1 MKAYAK
7 INVFLKVVG
16 TRGGYHE
23 IASRFVLRRELFD
36 EISFERASGFA
47 LECDAAQIA
56 DNIILRAKAA
66 LERAGFARELA
77 EFSAHTRSCLK
88 TYSDRCG
95 SWGRQ

>member
-47 LECDAAQIA
+47 LECGAAHIA
-56 DNIILRAKAA
+56 DNIILKAIFRSVRVLGA
-66 LERAGFARELA
+66 AVAMRRCFCGLR
-77 EFSAHTRSCLK
+77 TRN
-88 TYSDRCG
+88 
-95 SWGRQ
+95 